1 MVSEPRDDQ
10 RVEQMEQNISS
21 LMKGQQQLVE
31 RMTGVF
37 DKLARLSASRDEAE
51 GSHTVSGKRPMGR
64 DY

>member
-1 MVSEPRDDQ
+1 
-10 RVEQMEQNISS
+10 MEQNISS